1 MWTIILVVAFLSFLA
16 YTYWS
21 YRKMK
26 NLPMEADHQ
35 KIKVL
40 TDVNFNQQVKKGLI
54 LVDFWADWCAPCKMM
69 APVLNDVAEQ
79 LPEGSSVGK
88 VNVDKARV
96 ISGKYNIRSIPTLIL
111 FKDGKEIN
119 RFVGIKSRDFLI
131 KEINTAR

>member
-1 MWTIILVVAFLSFLA
+1 MWIIILVVAFLSFFA

-21 YRKMK
+21 FRKMK

-40 TDVNFNQQVKKGLI
+40 TDVNFNQQIKKGVI
-54 LVDFWADWCAPCKMM
+54 LVDFWASWCAPCKLM
-69 APVLNDVAEQ
+69 APVLNDVADQ
-79 LPEGSSVGK
+79 LPDGTSVGK
-88 VNVDKARV
+88 VNVEKATV
-96 ISGKYNIRSIPTLIL
+96 VSSKYNIRSIPTLIL

>member
-1 MWTIILVVAFLSFLA
+1 MWIIILVVAFLSFLA